1 MITIDEYIENHTT
14 KEDDVLVWLRRKT
27 NLTTTMPRQLSGP
40 IQGKL
45 LEFFSRMINPEK
57 ILEIGTFTGYSAYC
71 LSKGLKNNGELHTI
85 EIKDEMKEPIE
96 VFFQRAGIQDKVKLH
111 IGDAVEIVK
120 TFAFQ
125 FDMAFIDGDKRQYPT
140 YYEEVFDKIKSGGYI
155 LIDNVLWYDKV
166 ITEPKDNDTYTKGI
180 QELNNIVQN
189 DTRVENVLL
198 PLRDGLMV
206 VRKL

>member
-71 LSKGLKNNGELHTI
+71 LSKGLKDNGELHTI